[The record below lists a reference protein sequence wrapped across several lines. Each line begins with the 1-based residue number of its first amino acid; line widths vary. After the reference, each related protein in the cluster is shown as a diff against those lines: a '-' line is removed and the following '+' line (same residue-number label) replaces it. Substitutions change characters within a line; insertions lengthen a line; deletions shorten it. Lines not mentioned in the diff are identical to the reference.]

1 MKNKI
6 LEKFIRDIVQ
16 VYLDQ
21 DKFVDT
27 IHDAIGIE
35 TESKLFNALHYPIE
49 IMIAYVDSE
58 ISHKAGCETDWF
70 SYFIY
75 ECGCGGDEWV
85 VTTHDGE
92 KKYVFDSVDSFIKFL
107 EDEYSV

>member
-16 VYLDQ
+16 IHLDQ

-27 IHDAIGIE
+27 VHETIGIK
-35 TESKLFNALHYPIE
+35 TESKLFNALWRPIE
-49 IMIAYVDSE
+49 AMIEYIDSE

-70 SYFIY
+70 GYFIY
-75 ECGCGGDEWV
+75 ECGCGVNGYE
-85 VTTHDGE
+85 VTTHNGE

-107 EDEYSV
+107 EDEYEV